1 MNVIVY
7 KTKHGATRKIAKVL
21 SQYLSDCILM
31 NINDIDYPTLQRAQ
45 MIIVGTPVYYGKLDE
60 DIVHFI
66 NNHQELLIS
75 KHYCLYVTGILQS
88 EFMTFVTQAFSFD
101 ILKDIQ
107 VIAGVGGALY
117 YPDLSI
123 TEKMI
128 IQVMNK
134 RTPAIQREKDKD
146 IFQNF
151 NDEEI
156 KIFAQKIQRIL
167 QTV

>member
-1 MNVIVY
+1 MILL
-7 KTKHGATRKIAKVL
+7 L
-21 SQYLSDCILM
+21 S
-31 NINDIDYPTLQRAQ
+31 
-45 MIIVGTPVYYGKLDE
+45 
-60 DIVHFI
+60 
-66 NNHQELLIS
+66 LI
-75 KHYCLYVTGILQS
+75 HI
-88 EFMTFVTQAFSFD
+88 
-101 ILKDIQ
+101 
-107 VIAGVGGALY
+107 

-128 IQVMNK
+128 LQVMNK